1 MCFLNIKPRSIIYR
15 RIGILL
21 PIFFYSIG
29 NLSAQ
34 FDSVDF
40 EKYNFIHEE
49 KNIIHND
56 DILYPFFDQL
66 ENISYH
72 NFEVVSIAHIGDSH
86 IQAGFFSG
94 RIREYLQIKYGNAGR
109 GLVFPGRI
117 AGTND
122 AFDIRSY
129 SPNRWHVKRIV
140 NLDNPLPIGICGYTL
155 HTKNYFQEINIAM
168 KNRLLDYSFNK
179 IKIFN
184 DKNEKVYDWAVFD
197 KENNKLGFVN
207 NRRTEHNSFTSTIEL
222 DRLID
227 EVTLANVKTSPI
239 QEYSNFYGIS
249 FENNYPGILY
259 HTIGVNGAT
268 IYHYNQSRYFPVQ
281 FSALEPDLV
290 IISLGSNEAL
300 NPPFF
305 KKFFL
310 TQLELFIKSIKIA
323 APSASIIFTTPPDSY
338 LKKRMRN
345 RNVGRVRKSIVEF
358 CKKNQFAYWDLYE
371 IMGGYSSVESWIRS
385 GLVQNDKIH
394 FKAKGYYIQS
404 TLFLQAFEK
413 SLKKYR
419 EIGNNT
425 E

>member
-1 MCFLNIKPRSIIYR
+1 MKYFFNIKANKVFFKG
-15 RIGILL
+15 IGLLLAILFPNGL
-21 PIFFYSIG
+21 
-29 NLSAQ
+29 LAQ

-40 EKYNFIHEE
+40 EKYSFIHEE
-49 KNIIHND
+49 KNVIHND
-56 DILYPFFDQL
+56 EILYPFFNRL

-72 NFEVVSIAHIGDSH
+72 NFEVVTIVHIGNSH

-129 SPNRWHVKRIV
+129 SPNRWQIKRIV

-155 HTKNYFQEINIAM
+155 HTKNCFQEINIAM
-168 KNRLLDYSFNK
+168 KNRLIDYSFNK

-184 DKNEKVYDWAVFD
+184 DKNDKCYDWAVFD

-207 NRRTEHNSFTSTIEL
+207 NRSTETNSYTSTIEL

-227 EVTLANVKTSPI
+227 EITLTNVKTSPV
-239 QEYSNFYGIS
+239 QNYTNFYGIS
-249 FENNYPGILY
+249 FENHYPGILY

-268 IYHYNQSRYFPVQ
+268 TYHYNQSRYFPVQ
-281 FSALEPDLV
+281 FSALEPNLV

-305 KKFFL
+305 KKFFR

-323 APSASIIFTTPPDSY
+323 APKASIIFTTPPDSY

-345 RNVGRVRKSIVEF
+345 RNVERVRNSIVEF
-358 CKKNQFAYWDLYE
+358 CEKNNIAYWDLYE
-371 IMGGYSSVESWIRS
+371 IMGGYSSIESWIRS

-394 FKAKGYYIQS
+394 FKAKGYYMQS